1 MVDDSIYNNIDLS
14 LQNEE
19 ILAVDIEDVI
29 RMNADCM
36 AVQTFIGGDGQLSS
50 LDNLSKAV
58 NLGMR
63 YSIRSQYHKNLL
75 L

>member
-36 AVQTFIGGDGQLSS
+36 AI
-50 LDNLSKAV
+50 
-58 NLGMR
+58 
-63 YSIRSQYHKNLL
+63 
-75 L
+75 